1 MIETPYGQPKPP
13 KTITKIKSDRFLDL
27 TNLHTWIMFLAIGLW
42 MYFFRQIA
50 NSITLALD
58 YSRIPGYEELL
69 TSAYMDIVMY
79 ASLLVLVLFIWLK
92 YFRNDELVEF
102 QKDRLIFFIGDLT
115 GKHVINSFSE
125 QMKTLMKL
133 IPIIAIHENG
143 MLEFDAGQH
152 GFITKIKILLKLEQ
166 KKYNEFGVLFETFPP
181 RISDEYRDLHELRR
195 EKIVNG
201 LPVNTLFES
210 ISCSV
215 EEPKKQI
222 LEYLLSLQKTS
233 GGKARD
239 QHLADMY
246 LSVSEDDDP
255 IISWR
260 YFAFLSLG
268 EHKTAEQ
275 AGIQFGAVVPGLLLN
290 MKNAELWP
298 IILQDERDVINAY
311 QVMLGEMNL

>member
-27 TNLHTWIMFLAIGLW
+27 TNLHTWIMFAAILSG

-50 NSITLALD
+50 NSITTVLN
-58 YSRIPGYEELL
+58 YSQVYGYEEYV
-69 TSAYMDIVMY
+69 TGAYMDIVMY
-79 ASLLVLVLFIWLK
+79 ASLLVLVMFIWLK

-102 QKDRLIFFIGDLT
+102 QKDRLIFFVGDLT
-115 GKHVINSFSE
+115 GKHVINTFSE

-133 IPIIAIHENG
+133 VPIVAIHENG
-143 MLEFDAGQH
+143 MLEFDSGQH
-152 GFITKIKILLKLEQ
+152 GLITKIKVFLKLEQ
-166 KKYNEFGVLFETFPP
+166 KRYNEFGVLIETFPP
-181 RISDEYRDLHELRR
+181 RISDEFRDLHELKR

-210 ISCSV
+210 IACSV
-215 EEPKKQI
+215 EEPKKPI
-222 LEYLLSLQKTS
+222 LEYLLSLQQST

-246 LSVSEDDDP
+246 LKVSQDEEP

-260 YFAFLSLG
+260 YFAFMSLG
-268 EHKTAEQ
+268 EHKMVEHAR
-275 AGIQFGAVVPGLLLN
+275 IQFGAVVPGLLLN
-290 MKNAELWP
+290 MKNAELRP
-298 IILQDERDVINAY
+298 VILQDQRNVINAY
-311 QVMLGEMNL
+311 QIMLGEINL

>member
-27 TNLHTWIMFLAIGLW
+27 TNLHTWIMFAAILSG
-42 MYFFRQIA
+42 MYLFRQIA
-50 NSITLALD
+50 NSITTVLN
-58 YSRIPGYEELL
+58 YSQAYGYEEYV
-69 TSAYMDIVMY
+69 TGAYMDIVMY
-79 ASLLVLVLFIWLK
+79 ASLLVLVMFIWLK

-102 QKDRLIFFIGDLT
+102 QKDRLIFFVGDLT
-115 GKHVINSFSE
+115 GKHVINTFSE

-133 IPIIAIHENG
+133 VPIVAIHENG
-143 MLEFDAGQH
+143 MLEFDSGQH
-152 GFITKIKILLKLEQ
+152 GLITKIKVFLKLEQ
-166 KKYNEFGVLFETFPP
+166 KRYNEFGVLFETFPP
-181 RISDEYRDLHELRR
+181 RISDEFRDLHELKR

-210 ISCSV
+210 IACSV
-215 EEPKKQI
+215 EEPKKPI
-222 LEYLLSLQKTS
+222 LEYLLSLQQSS

-246 LSVSEDDDP
+246 LKVSQDEEP

-268 EHKTAEQ
+268 AHKTVEH

-290 MKNAELWP
+290 MKNAELRP
-298 IILQDERDVINAY
+298 VILQDQRNVINAY
-311 QVMLGEMNL
+311 QIMLGEINL

>member
-27 TNLHTWIMFLAIGLW
+27 TNLHTWIMFAAIGLS
-42 MYFFRQIA
+42 MYFFREVGLSTENA
-50 NSITLALD
+50 DRL
-58 YSRIPGYEELL
+58 
-69 TSAYMDIVMY
+69 MY
-79 ASLLVLVLFIWLK
+79 ASLIFLVVFLWLK

-102 QKDRLIFFIGDLT
+102 QKDRFVFFIGDLT
-115 GKHVINSFSE
+115 GKHVIDTFSE

-133 IPIIAIHENG
+133 VPIVAIHENG
-143 MLEFDAGQH
+143 MLEFDSGQH
-152 GFITKIKILLKLEQ
+152 GFITRLKIFLKLEQ
-166 KKYNEFGVLFETFPP
+166 KRYNEFGVLVETFPP
-181 RISDEYRDLHELRR
+181 RISDEFRDLHELRR

-215 EEPKKQI
+215 QEPKKQI
-222 LEYLLSLQKTS
+222 LEYFLSLQQSS

-246 LSVSEDDDP
+246 LKVSEDEDP

-260 YFAFLSLG
+260 YFAFMSLG

-275 AGIQFGAVVPGLLLN
+275 ARIQFGAVVPGLLLN
-290 MKNAELWP
+290 MKNAELRP

-311 QVMLGEMNL
+311 TVMLGEINL